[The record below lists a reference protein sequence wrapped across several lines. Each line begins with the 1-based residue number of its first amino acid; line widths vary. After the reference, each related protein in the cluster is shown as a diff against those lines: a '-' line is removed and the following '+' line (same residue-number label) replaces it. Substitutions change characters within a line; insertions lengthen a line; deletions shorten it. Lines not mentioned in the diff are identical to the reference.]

1 MKFIFRNFVFRIKFV
16 FRKNMKIY
24 KQKIELQTMT
34 QIEFIDI
41 TQKVEAVIESS
52 GIREGQVL
60 VFSQHTTSGIAINHN
75 EAMLIQDFMRTLYR
89 IVPVSDRYS
98 HDLFE
103 LNRAVTSDGRSN
115 GHSHCKAILLGAS
128 QTVPIEKGKMDLS
141 QKQSIFFVE
150 MDGSRK
156 RDYIVQVIGL

>member
-1 MKFIFRNFVFRIKFV
+1 
-16 FRKNMKIY
+16 MKIY
-24 KQKIELQTMT
+24 KQKIDLQTTT

-41 TQKVEAVIESS
+41 THQVEEVIESS

-60 VFSQHTTSGIAINHN
+60 IFSQHTTSGIVINHN
-75 EAMLIQDFMRTLYR
+75 ESMLIQDFMRTLYR
-89 IVPVSDRYS
+89 LVPVSDRYS

-103 LNRAVTSDGRSN
+103 LNRAATSDGRSN

-141 QKQSIFFVE
+141 EKQSIFFVE
-150 MDGSRK
+150 MDGARK
-156 RDYIVQVIGL
+156 RDYLVQVIGL